1 MSEGRLPRWLLPLLV
16 CAVFVQTALHLARPL
31 VTYRVIGLGGDALA
45 VGLVTAAFAVLPL
58 AAAMPLGRLT
68 DRLRGLTGILTA
80 GLVLSAGGTLLM
92 SVTSS
97 LSTLAA
103 TSAVLGLGQLIFM
116 LSAQGII
123 ARWSGDHLLDR
134 AFGLFTAAVAVGQLL
149 GPLLVGA
156 LLGDASGTALLEA
169 SRVAFWVAAGIA
181 LLSVPLAGLVALRV
195 PRMPRAPEGQE
206 REPIESSMKL
216 MRYRGVGAGMYA
228 SLALLSTVDI
238 LTAYLPLIGEK
249 RGISPMVVGVL
260 LAVRSA
266 ATISSRLL
274 LDVMLRWHSR
284 ERLIVISAGGS
295 AVALAVVPI
304 EGIGTIGMGAALF
317 VGGFLLGVGQPLTMS
332 LLAMAV
338 PGNARS
344 SVLALRMVANR
355 IGQVAVPGVA
365 GVVAASAGAAGAW
378 WLSCV
383 VLATAAVVS
392 HKTAPPGGTPGGPP
406 EGDPGGP
413 TPPPA

>member
-1 MSEGRLPRWLLPLLV
+1 MTDVRLPRWLLPLLV

-68 DRLRGLTGILTA
+68 DRLRGLVGILTV
-80 GLVLSAGGTLLM
+80 GLVLSAGGTLFM
-92 SVTSS
+92 SMTDS
-97 LSTLAA
+97 LVSLAA
-103 TSAVLGLGQLIFM
+103 TSAVLGLGQLVYM

-134 AFGLFTAAVAVGQLL
+134 AFGLFTAAVAVGQLV

-181 LLSVPLAGLVALRV
+181 LLSVPVAGLVAMRV
-195 PRMPRAPEGQE
+195 PRMPRRPEGQE
-206 REPIESSMKL
+206 REPIDSSLTL
-216 MRYRGVGAGMYA
+216 MRYRGVGASMYA

-238 LTAYLPLIGEK
+238 LTAYLPLIGER
-249 RGISPMVVGVL
+249 RGISPMAVGVL

-274 LDVMLRWHSR
+274 LDVMLRWGSR

-304 EGIGTIGMGAALF
+304 EGIGIIGMGAAMV

-332 LLAMAV
+332 LLAIAV
-338 PGNARS
+338 PANARS

-355 IGQVAVPGVA
+355 VGQVAVPGVA

-392 HKTAPPGGTPGGPP
+392 QRGKPP
-406 EGDPGGP
+406 ERPPDGAPEDDAPGR
-413 TPPPA
+413 PPPA